1 MPALLTRM
9 STEPKLFS
17 PSAIIS
23 AICAGLVM
31 SAGEWTALTLKSASM
46 LARSFSMSAGA
57 PMPLRTILAPAPA
70 KARAY
75 ASPMPLVEPV
85 TTAVLPVKLPISFT
99 LLFVAEGF
107 GAVACEVI
115 SDHGFVGLRP
125 LQPFLVT
132 HRKMNVAHPRSPVLD
147 HADVGKIVILGRRF
161 VILAAIDQVHH
172 RDGVFLGGLAENF
185 NRRIVLEIV
194 RQLAD
199 QLAQRL
205 AGVVNLP
212 VLVGV
217 HAGTAGKADVL
228 LALRCLEQRNRQLAA
243 RTEQI
248 DLEDQKVVVDFGI
261 QHVIERRV
269 GGDAAVPEMLAL
281 DDNGRE
287 PRRQRAGCH
296 DVLRPDLLAQ
306 LLELEIVE
314 ILEVAGGHTHR
325 AEAEPC
331 LQIVDAVEIDQM
343 LQRFSQRRGVVI
355 ALRLRAALRP
365 QRRRRKTRREKPGNA
380 EGRDQGGAGLVE
392 ERSPAVALRDGIPW
406 HRRRDHLPEFL
417 ETLDPLFTRIAGDDR
432 GVDGADRDAG
442 DPFRL
447 EIEVTQG
454 LIGAGL
460 IGAER
465 AAALQNKHA
474 LRLRGRAC
482 RRWTGIIHLDR
493 RSINQKRS
501 HRGVSSRR
509 RQSAKQ

>member
-1 MPALLTRM
+1 
-9 STEPKLFS
+9 
-17 PSAIIS
+17 
-23 AICAGLVM
+23 
-31 SAGEWTALTLKSASM
+31 M
-46 LARSFSMSAGA
+46 LARCLSMSAGA
-57 PMPLRTILAPAPA
+57 PMPLRTMLAPAPA
-70 KARAY
+70 KVRAY

-85 TTAVLPVKLPISFT
+85 TTAVLPVNVAISFT
-99 LLFVAEGF
+99 LLFVAEDL

-132 HRKMNVAHPRSPVLD
+132 HREMNVAHPRFPVLD
-147 HADVGKIVILGRRF
+147 HADMGKIVILGRRF

-172 RDGVFLGGLAENF
+172 GDGVFLGGFAKNF
-185 NRRIVLEIV
+185 NCRIVLEIV

-205 AGVVNLP
+205 SGVVKLP

-217 HAGTAGKADVL
+217 HPGAAGKADVL
-228 LALRCLEQRNRQLAA
+228 LALRSLEQRNRQLTA

-261 QHVIERRV
+261 QYVIERCV

-281 DDNGRE
+281 DDNGGE
-287 PRRQRAGCH
+287 AWRQRAGCH
-296 DVLRPDLLAQ
+296 DMFRPDLLAE

-314 ILEVAGGHTHR
+314 ILEVAGGHTYR
-325 AEAEPC
+325 ADAEPR

-343 LQRFSQRRGVVI
+343 LQRFSQRGCVVI

-365 QRRRRKTRREKPGNA
+365 QRRRGKTRREKPGNA
-380 EGRDQGGAGLVE
+380 EGGDQGGAGLVE
-392 ERSPAVALRDGIPW
+392 KRSPAVALGDGIPGHW
-406 HRRRDHLPEFL
+406 RRDHLPEFL

-432 GVDGADRDAG
+432 RVDRADRDAG
-442 DPFRL
+442 DPFRF
-447 EIEVTQG
+447 EIKVTQG

-460 IGAER
+460 IGAKR

-493 RSINQKRS
+493 RSINQ
-501 HRGVSSRR
+501 
-509 RQSAKQ
+509 